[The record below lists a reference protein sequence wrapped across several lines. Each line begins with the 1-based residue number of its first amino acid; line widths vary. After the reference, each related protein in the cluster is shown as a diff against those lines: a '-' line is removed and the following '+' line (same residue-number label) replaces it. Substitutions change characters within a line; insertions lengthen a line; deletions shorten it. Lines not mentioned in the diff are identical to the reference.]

1 MNEYENLKKG
11 QLITLNSRESMI
23 DLLYQSCVNG
33 LNCLCLLDSLTKEY
47 LVQKLF
53 LKYAGVS
60 LEKNL
65 TIEDYKYLVGAMH
78 DMCKWG
84 LYIENFQT
92 LAKTNNKIKK
102 LKPDYV
108 FIEIEENKIVNKHWI
123 TMAEK
128 RQVIIVLTS
137 NNNETFNDDGTH
149 KLVKPSQ
156 KVEAK
161 IIIDFI
167 DRNVKIDIILP
178 KNESQKEDN
187 NTEIQGI
194 KKQKSYRILNKN
206 FKITSNFKS
215 IIIDNQTYDIPDY
228 FNVDMVKNEDEKTW
242 QMIFYQMFADEINTE
257 LNKRVKDKCI

>member
-1 MNEYENLKKG
+1 MNEHENLKEG
-11 QLITLNSRESMI
+11 QLIILKSREAMI

-47 LVQKLF
+47 LVQKL
-53 LKYAGVS
+53 LLMHACVN
-60 LEKNL
+60 LDNNL
-65 TIEDYKYLVGAMH
+65 TIEDYKYLVKAMH
-78 DMCKWG
+78 DVCRWG
-84 LYIENFQT
+84 LYIDKFQT

-108 FIEIEENKIVNKHWI
+108 FIEFEENKILNKHWM
-123 TMAEK
+123 TMAER
-128 RQVIIVLTS
+128 RQVVIVLTYVIKVI
-137 NNNETFNDDGTH
+137 FNYYGTN
-149 KLVKPSQ
+149 KLIKPSQ
-156 KVEAK
+156 KAEAK

-178 KNESQKEDN
+178 KNKASNEGN

-194 KKQKSYRILNKN
+194 KKQKNCRILNKN
-206 FKITSNFKS
+206 FKITSDFKS

-242 QMIFYQMFADEINTE
+242 EMIFYQMFADEINAKLT
-257 LNKRVKDKCI
+257 KRSKDCI

>member
-1 MNEYENLKKG
+1 MNEHENLKEG
-11 QLITLNSRESMI
+11 QLIILKSREAMI

-47 LVQKLF
+47 LVQKL
-53 LKYAGVS
+53 LLMHACVN
-60 LEKNL
+60 LDNNL
-65 TIEDYKYLVGAMH
+65 TIEDYRYLVRAIH
-78 DMCKWG
+78 DICRWG
-84 LYIENFQT
+84 LYIEKFQT

-108 FIEIEENKIVNKHWI
+108 FIEFEENKIVNKHWM
-123 TMAEK
+123 TMAER
-128 RQVIIVLTS
+128 RQVVIVLIS
-137 NNNETFNDDGTH
+137 YNDETFNDDGTH
-149 KLVKPSQ
+149 KLTKPSQ

-178 KNESQKEDN
+178 KNKASNEEN
-187 NTEIQGI
+187 NTEIQGL
-194 KKQKSYRILNKN
+194 KKQKRYRILNKKI
-206 FKITSNFKS
+206 KITSDFKS

-242 QMIFYQMFADEINTE
+242 EMIFYQMFADEINRA
-257 LNKRVKDKCI
+257 LKNLKVKI

>member
-1 MNEYENLKKG
+1 MNEHENLKEG
-11 QLITLNSRESMI
+11 QLIILKSREAMI

-47 LVQKLF
+47 LVQKL
-53 LKYAGVS
+53 LLMHACV
-60 LEKNL
+60 
-65 TIEDYKYLVGAMH
+65 KYLVKAMH
-78 DMCKWG
+78 DICRWG
-84 LYIENFQT
+84 LYIDKFQT

-102 LKPDYV
+102 LKPNYV
-108 FIEIEENKIVNKHWI
+108 FIEFEENKIVNKHWM
-123 TMAEK
+123 TMAE
-128 RQVIIVLTS
+128 RRLVVIVLTS
-137 NNNETFNDDGTH
+137 YNDETFNDDGTH
-149 KLVKPSQ
+149 KLTKPSQ

-178 KNESQKEDN
+178 KNKASNEEN

-194 KKQKSYRILNKN
+194 KKQKRYRILNKK
-206 FKITSNFKS
+206 FKVTSDFKS
-215 IIIDNQTYDIPDY
+215 IIINNQTYDIPDY

>member
-1 MNEYENLKKG
+1 MHEYKNLKKG
-11 QLITLNSRESMI
+11 QLITLNSRESML

-33 LNCLCLLDSLTKEY
+33 LNCLCLLNSLTKED

-60 LEKNL
+60 LEDNL
-65 TIEDYKYLVGAMH
+65 TVEDYKYLVGAMH
-78 DMCKWG
+78 DICRWG
-84 LYIENFQT
+84 LYIDKFQT

-108 FIEIEENKIVNKHWI
+108 FIEFEENKIVNKHWM
-123 TMAEK
+123 TMAER
-128 RQVIIVLTS
+128 RQVVIVLTS
-137 NNNETFNDDGTH
+137 YNNETFNDDGTH
-149 KLVKPSQ
+149 KLTKPSQ
-156 KVEAK
+156 KAKAK

-167 DRNVKIDIILP
+167 DRNVKVDILLP
-178 KNESQKEDN
+178 KHKAQNENN

-206 FKITSNFKS
+206 FKVTSDFKS

-228 FNVDMVKNEDEKTW
+228 FNVDMVKNEDEKTLE
-242 QMIFYQMFADEINTE
+242 MIFYQIFADEINRA
-257 LNKRVKDKCI
+257 LNNKQ

>member
-1 MNEYENLKKG
+1 MNEHENLKEG
-11 QLITLNSRESMI
+11 QLIILKSREAMI

-47 LVQKLF
+47 LVQKL
-53 LKYAGVS
+53 LLMHACVN
-60 LEKNL
+60 LDNNL
-65 TIEDYKYLVGAMH
+65 TIEDYKYLVKAMH
-78 DMCKWG
+78 DICRWG
-84 LYIENFQT
+84 LYIDKFQT

-102 LKPDYV
+102 LKPNYV
-108 FIEIEENKIVNKHWI
+108 FIEFEENKIVNKHWM
-123 TMAEK
+123 TMAER
-128 RQVIIVLTS
+128 RQVVIVLTS
-137 NNNETFNDDGTH
+137 YNDETFNDDGTH
-149 KLVKPSQ
+149 KLTKPSQ

-178 KNESQKEDN
+178 KNKASNEEN

-194 KKQKSYRILNKN
+194 KKQKRYRILNKK
-206 FKITSNFKS
+206 FKVTSDFKS

-242 QMIFYQMFADEINTE
+242 EMIFYQMFADEINRALKNLKE
-257 LNKRVKDKCI
+257 KL

>member
-1 MNEYENLKKG
+1 MHELEKLKKG

-23 DLLYQSCVNG
+23 DLLYQACVNG

-47 LVQKLF
+47 LVQ
-53 LKYAGVS
+53 
-60 LEKNL
+60 NL
-65 TIEDYKYLVGAMH
+65 LLMHACVNLDNNITIEDYKYLIKAMH
-78 DMCKWG
+78 DICRWG
-84 LYIENFQT
+84 LYIDKFQT

-108 FIEIEENKIVNKHWI
+108 FIEFEENKIVNKHWM

-128 RQVIIVLTS
+128 RQLVIVLTS
-137 NNNETFNDDGTH
+137 YNNETFNDNGIH
-149 KLVKPSQ
+149 KLTKPNR
-156 KVEAK
+156 KAEAK

-167 DRNVKIDIILP
+167 DRNVKVDILLP
-178 KNESQKEDN
+178 KNEVKNEDN

-242 QMIFYQMFADEINTE
+242 EMIFYQMFADEINRT
-257 LNKRVKDKCI
+257 LKS